1 MSKELLSQRENYWHN
16 LINPSYNIAAIL
28 NPFTGVN
35 HYRFGKNLSDSV
47 KFKISN
53 SLKGRKKY
61 EIEKT
66 NHVLG
71 ARKKKVY
78 CLDWETKAFLM
89 EF

>member
-1 MSKELLSQRENYWHN
+1 LSKELLSQRENYWHN
-16 LINPSYNIAAIL
+16 LINSSYNIAAIL

-35 HYRFGKNLSDSV
+35 HYRFGKDLSNLV

-66 NHVLG
+66 NHVLE
-71 ARKKKVY
+71 ACKKS
-78 CLDWETKAFLM
+78 LLF
-89 EF
+89 